1 MVATPALF
9 EEPEM
14 SDTTND
20 EREGYCD
27 GIAGR
32 KTPQP
37 GRSAAYVAA
46 WLDGVVDNFRLYC
59 LESLRAF
66 A

>member
-14 SDTTND
+14 TDTRND

-46 WLDGVVDNFRLYC
+46 WRDGVVDHAALAD
-59 LESLRAF
+59 LEASRANP
-66 A
+66 

>member
-14 SDTTND
+14 IDTRN
-20 EREGYCD
+20 EQREGYCD

-32 KTPQP
+32 YSPQS
-37 GRSAAYVAA
+37 GRSKYYLFA
-46 WLDGVVDNFRLYC
+46 WLDGATDNLTLYC
-59 LESLRAF
+59 MKALRAF